1 VTDPKIT
8 FPCDYPIKVVG
19 DVTPEFHDQVCDV
32 VAKHD
37 PAMTA
42 DRISQKTSRKG
53 NFVSI
58 SFMLVAQSKEHLD
71 ALFADLKEIEAVR
84 LVL

>member
-1 VTDPKIT
+1 MTPK
-8 FPCDYPIKVVG
+8 
-19 DVTPEFHDQVCDV
+19 FHTQVCAI

-37 PAMTA
+37 PEMTKNKIA
-42 DRISQKTSRKG
+42 QKTSRKG
-53 NFVSI
+53 NFASI

-71 ALFADLKEIEAVR
+71 ALFADLKKIESVR

>member
-1 VTDPKIT
+1 MGPKII

-19 DVTPEFHDQVCDV
+19 DLTPKFHSQVSDI

-37 PAMTA
+37 PAITT
-42 DRISQKTSRKG
+42 DKISQKISRKG

-58 SFMLVAQSKEHLD
+58 SFMLVAQSTEHLD
-71 ALFADLKEIEAVR
+71 ALFTDLKKIESVR

>member
-1 VTDPKIT
+1 
-8 FPCDYPIKVVG
+8 
-19 DVTPEFHDQVCDV
+19 V

-37 PAMTA
+37 PAMTT
-42 DRISQKTSRKG
+42 DKISQKTSRKG